1 MKHTA
6 HISMLAAAASVVASA
21 DAAITAYARHSTW
34 AAAPANLAG
43 SVFTPSTAASFDT
56 ESFAGMP
63 GSSYSAQ
70 SGGSGWSS
78 WTATSSVAGG
88 AVSVSNGAMFAA
100 SSGSSLVINFT
111 APSGPSMGVMGVGG
125 DFRFFDASGTP
136 VDGRI
141 WVRLGNGTSV
151 MRNFTTAE
159 PFVGFWS
166 DDASAPILSL
176 RIQPISNLGAATF
189 VGIDTLYLAT
199 VPAPGSVAVL
209 AAVGMIGSRRRR

>member
-1 MKHTA
+1 MKHSA
-6 HISMLAAAASVVASA
+6 SISMLAAVATVASGA

-34 AAAPANLAG
+34 TAAPANLAG
-43 SVFTPSTAASFDT
+43 PVFTPGTTASFDT
-56 ESFAGMP
+56 ETFAGAV
-63 GSSYSAQ
+63 GSSAPSY

-78 WTATSSVAGG
+78 WTATSSLAGG
-88 AVSVSNGAMFAA
+88 TVMVNNGAIYSAA
-100 SSGSSLVINFT
+100 AGSSLVINFT

-125 DFRFFDASGTP
+125 DFRFFDQNGVP

-166 DDASAPILSL
+166 DDASAPIMSL
-176 RIQPISNLGAATF
+176 RIQPVSNLGATTF
-189 VGIDTLYLAT
+189 VGLDSLYLAT
-199 VPAPGSVAVL
+199 VPAPGSAAVL
-209 AAVGMIGSRRRR
+209 VAVGMIGSRRRR

>member
-1 MKHTA
+1 MKHLSSITV
-6 HISMLAAAASVVASA
+6 LAAAASVAAPV

-34 AAAPANLAG
+34 VAAPATLAG
-43 SVFTPSTAASFDT
+43 TVFTPATTASFDT

-78 WTATSSVAGG
+78 WTATSSVSGG

-100 SSGSSLVINFT
+100 SAGSSLVINFT
-111 APSGPSMGVMGVGG
+111 APTDGSMGVMGIGG
-125 DFRFFDASGTP
+125 DFRFFDAAGTP

-166 DDASAPILSL
+166 DSASAPILSL
-176 RIQPISNLGAATF
+176 RIQPISNLGAATY

-199 VPAPGSVAVL
+199 VPAPGSVALL
-209 AAVGMIGSRRRR
+209 AALGMIGTRRRR